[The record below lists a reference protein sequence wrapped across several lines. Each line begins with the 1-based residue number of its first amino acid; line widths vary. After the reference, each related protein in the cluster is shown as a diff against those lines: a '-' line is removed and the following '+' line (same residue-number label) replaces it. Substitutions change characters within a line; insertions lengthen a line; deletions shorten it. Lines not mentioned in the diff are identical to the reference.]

1 MTAGE
6 RAPLGV
12 PVAEQVAEVLT
23 CLGPDDVPEPARRT
37 ARLDLL
43 DAAGLCIAARR
54 SDYVA
59 ALLEGWDGEGS
70 CTALGHRRP
79 LDAAGA
85 AVVNGTAIHGEDFDD
100 TLEGAP
106 IRVGAMV
113 IPAVLAAAERF
124 GVSGRRTLLGIACGL
139 EMVCRIN
146 HVAPGAIHRAGFH
159 PVGVLGPFGATVG
172 VGVALRLDARQLG
185 LALGVAG
192 SLSSGI
198 SEFLTAGAWTKRLH
212 PGWAAQSG
220 LRAALLGR
228 AGFVGPSTVLD
239 GRHSLFNAFAPSA
252 VPDHRPLLDGLGT
265 TWLMQDIAFKP
276 YACGTMIHPYVDCM
290 RDLRRDGV
298 RADDVVSIVCPTSEG
313 LVQRLWEP
321 LAVKHRPPSGYAAK
335 FSMPYG
341 MAVGFF
347 DDDAGLA
354 QFTDDRAQDP
364 EVLRLA
370 AKISYV
376 LDPDNEYPD
385 NYTGHLRVTL
395 ADGRTLSY
403 DRPHLRGGRREPL
416 TETHLREKFRG
427 NVDHGGLDA
436 AYADRLSDWCLRLDE
451 HADLGALQGFR
462 A

>member
-1 MTAGE
+1 MTGT
-6 RAPLGV
+6 
-12 PVAEQVAEVLT
+12 VAEAVAAAFAGLR
-23 CLGPDDVPEPARRT
+23 PEDAPEAVDRV

-54 SDYVA
+54 SDYIS
-59 ALLEGWDGEGS
+59 ALLDGWDGVGG
-70 CTALGHRRP
+70 CTAIGHPRG

-113 IPAVLAAAERF
+113 IPAVLAAAERY
-124 GVSGRRTLLGIACGL
+124 GISGRRTVLGIACGL

-172 VGVALRLDARQLG
+172 VAVALGLDAEQLTLG
-185 LALGVAG
+185 LGIAG

-220 LRAALLGR
+220 YRAALLGR
-228 AGFVGPSTVLD
+228 AGYVGPSTVLD

-252 VPDHRPLLDGLGT
+252 TPTYEPLVRGIGDD
-265 TWLMQDIAFKP
+265 WMMQDIAFKP
-276 YACGTMIHPYVDCM
+276 YACGTMIHPYIDCM
-290 RDLRRDGV
+290 RDLARDGV
-298 RADDVVSIVCPTSEG
+298 RAEDVVSIVCPTSEG

-321 LAVKHRPPSGYAAK
+321 LDAKHRPPSGYAAK
-335 FSMPYG
+335 FSMPFG

-354 QFTDDRAQDP
+354 QFTDERAKDP
-364 EVLRLA
+364 AVLALA
-370 AKISYV
+370 ARISYV
-376 LDPDNEYPD
+376 LDPVNQYPD

-403 DRPHLRGGRREPL
+403 DRPHMRGGRHEPL
-416 TETHLREKFRG
+416 SEHELLGKFRS
-427 NVDHGGLDA
+427 NVEHGGLDA
-436 AYADRLSDWCLRLDE
+436 GYADRLAEYCLTIGDQ
-451 HADLGALQGFR
+451 ADLSGLAAFR

>member
-1 MTAGE
+1 VSA
-6 RAPLGV
+6 
-12 PVAEQVAEVLT
+12 PVAEQVAAVFT
-23 CLGPDDVPEPARRT
+23 ALGPDDVPERALRT

-59 ALLEGWDGEGS
+59 ALLAGWDGEGS
-70 CTALGHRRP
+70 CTALGHDRP

-124 GVSGRRTLLGIACGL
+124 GTSGRRTLLGIACGL

-172 VGVALRLDARQLG
+172 VGVALGLDARQLA

-212 PGWAAQSG
+212 PGWAASSG

-228 AGFVGPSTVLD
+228 AGFVGPTTVLD

-265 TWLMQDIAFKP
+265 DWLMEDIAFKP

-290 RDLRRDGV
+290 RRLRRDGV
-298 RADDVVSIVCPTSEG
+298 RADEIARIVCPTSEG
-313 LVQRLWEP
+313 LVARLWEP
-321 LAVKHRPPSGYAAK
+321 LHVKHRPPSGYAAK
-335 FSMPYG
+335 FSMPFG

-354 QFTDDRAQDP
+354 QFTDERARDP
-364 EVLRLA
+364 EVLALA

-395 ADGRTLSY
+395 TDGRTLAY
-403 DRPHLRGGRREPL
+403 DQPHLRGGRREPL
-416 TETHLREKFRG
+416 TEAHLLEKFRG

-436 AYADRLSDWCLRLDE
+436 AYARRLADWCLHLDE
-451 HADLGALQGFR
+451 HPDLTGLQELR
-462 A
+462 S

>member
-1 MTAGE
+1 MSA
-6 RAPLGV
+6 
-12 PVAEQVAEVLT
+12 PVAEQVAEVFT
-23 CLGPDDVPEPARRT
+23 ALGPDDVPEPARRT

-43 DAAGLCIAARR
+43 DAAGLCLAARR
-54 SDYVA
+54 TDYVA
-59 ALLEGWDGEGS
+59 ALLDGWDGEGS
-70 CTALGHRRP
+70 CTAIGHARP

-124 GVSGRRTLLGIACGL
+124 GVPGRQTLLGIACGL

-159 PVGVLGPFGATVG
+159 PVGVLGTFGATVG
-172 VGVALRLDARQLG
+172 VGVALGLDARQLT

-265 TWLMQDIAFKP
+265 DWLMRDIAFKP
-276 YACGTMIHPYVDCM
+276 YACGTMIHPYIDCM

-298 RADDVVSIVCPTSEG
+298 QAHEVVSIVCPTSEG
-313 LVQRLWEP
+313 LVPRLWEP

-335 FSMPYG
+335 FSMPFG

-354 QFTDDRAQDP
+354 QFTDERAADP
-364 EVLRLA
+364 EVLALA

-376 LDPDNEYPD
+376 LDPANEYPD

-395 ADGRTLSY
+395 ADGRTLAY

-416 TETHLREKFRG
+416 TEEHLLEKFAG
-427 NVDHGGLDA
+427 NVAHGGLDA
-436 AYADRLSDWCLRLDE
+436 AYADRLADWCLRLDA
-451 HADLGALQGFR
+451 HPDLAGLQGFR

>member
-1 MTAGE
+1 MSGAI
-6 RAPLGV
+6 
-12 PVAEQVAEVLT
+12 AEQVASAFVRLQPHD
-23 CLGPDDVPEPARRT
+23 LPEAAGRT

-43 DAAGLCIAARR
+43 DAAGLCVAARR
-54 SDYVA
+54 SEYIG
-59 ALLEGWDGEGS
+59 ALLDGWDGEGR
-70 CTALGHRRP
+70 CTAIGHSRP

-85 AVVNGTAIHGEDFDD
+85 AAVNGTAIHGEDFDD

-124 GVSGRRTLLGIACGL
+124 GLSGPRTLLGIACGL

-146 HVAPGAIHRAGFH
+146 HVVPGAIHRAGFH
-159 PVGVLGPFGATVG
+159 PVGVLGPLGATVG
-172 VGVALRLDARQLG
+172 VGVALELDAQQLSR
-185 LALGVAG
+185 ALGVAG
-192 SLSSGI
+192 SMSSGI

-220 LRAALLGR
+220 YRAALLGR
-228 AGFVGPSTVLD
+228 AGFFGPPTVLD
-239 GRHSLFNAFAPSA
+239 GKHNLFNAFAPSA
-252 VPDHRPLLDGLGT
+252 TPRYEPLLDGLGEQ
-265 TWLMQDIAFKP
+265 WLMKDIAFKP
-276 YACGTMIHPYVDCM
+276 YACGTMIHPYIDCM
-290 RDLRRDGV
+290 RDLARDGV
-298 RADDVVSIVCPTSEG
+298 RAEDIASIVCPTSEG

-321 LAVKHRPPSGYAAK
+321 LDVKHRPPSGYAAK
-335 FSMPYG
+335 FSMPFG

-354 QFTDDRAQDP
+354 QFTDDRANDP
-364 EVLRLA
+364 DVLALA

-395 ADGRTLSY
+395 VDGRTLSY
-403 DRPHLRGGRREPL
+403 DRPHMRGGRREPL
-416 TETHLREKFRG
+416 SEDELLTKFRG

-436 AYADRLSDWCLRLDE
+436 DYADRLAEYCLTIDE
-451 HADLGALQGFR
+451 RADLSGLQDFR